1 MSQQTKAMI
10 KSWFNVFI
18 SALITAVLVI
28 LTSNNGTI
36 PLDGELWLG
45 ALISAV
51 VAVLPVIKNY
61 FDPNDPRYGRVNS
74 EEMVVIDEA

>member
-1 MSQQTKAMI
+1 MSEQMKAML
-10 KSWFNVFI
+10 KSWSNVFI

-36 PLDGELWLG
+36 PMDGELWLG

-61 FDPNDPRYGRVNS
+61 FDTSDPRYGKVAAGDT
-74 EEMVVIDEA
+74 E

>member
-1 MSQQTKAMI
+1 MSKQTKAML
-10 KSWFNVFI
+10 KSWFNTFI

-28 LTSNNGTI
+28 LTSNNMTI
-36 PLDGELWLG
+36 PMDGEIWLG

-61 FDPNDPRYGRVNS
+61 FDSNDPRYGRGS
-74 EEMVVIDEA
+74 STEG

>member
-1 MSQQTKAMI
+1 MSQETKNMF

-28 LTSNNGTI
+28 LTTNQGTV

-61 FDPNDPRYGRVNS
+61 FDTSDHRYGHGADV
-74 EEMVVIDEA
+74 E

>member
-1 MSQQTKAMI
+1 MSKQTKAMLN
-10 KSWFNVFI
+10 SWLNVFV

-28 LTSNNGTI
+28 FTSNNGTI

-61 FDPNDPRYGRVNS
+61 FDKNDPRYGKGSAV
-74 EEMVVIDEA
+74 

>member
-1 MSQQTKAMI
+1 MSQQTKAML

-61 FDPNDPRYGRVNS
+61 FDTNDPRYGNV
-74 EEMVVIDEA
+74 EE